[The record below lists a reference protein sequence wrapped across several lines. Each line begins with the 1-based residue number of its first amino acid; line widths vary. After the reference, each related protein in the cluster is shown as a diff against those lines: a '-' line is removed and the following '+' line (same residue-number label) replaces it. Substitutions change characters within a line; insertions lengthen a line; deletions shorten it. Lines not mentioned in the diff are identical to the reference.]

1 MLFRSFGSDHAI
13 GKGNPELNR
22 LGHRGRTAGQQE
34 VIVIAEDANWVK
46 PADELEGL
54 IHMAVVTNQIAEAND
69 RIGRSQIIFDR
80 EQRRKVGMNI
90 TDDCYAHI
98 QQRGRELNRLKKT
111 VADTRSS
118 GALLRSR
125 HPNSNLL
132 QDHFD
137 R

>member
-1 MLFRSFGSDHAI
+1 MLQELHIGTREYSWIVGPFQGAITTQPICGYVLYFAWRTVQSDWQ
-13 GKGNPELNR
+13 
-22 LGHRGRTAGQQE
+22 RTG
-34 VIVIAEDANWVK
+34 
-46 PADELEGL
+46 ELEGL
-54 IHMAVVTNQIAEAND
+54 VHMAVVTNQIAEAND
-69 RIGRSQIIFDR
+69 GIGGSQIVFDR
-80 EQRRKVGMNI
+80 KQPRKVGMNV